1 MILIFDTETSGL
13 PTLAGGRYHLNPKKF
28 NYYDSSRIIEIG
40 YALYKK
46 NECGKW
52 ITVKE
57 VNNLIVPN
65 GFTIDNSHIHGIQ
78 HQTCVEEGI
87 DIRNALSEFADDI
100 KACNK
105 IFAYNINFD
114 VNIVLAEAYRSNHC
128 DMISAIKEKMDEGKA
143 KCVMELAKRKM
154 NLTHIKL
161 EPLHKMLFKRD
172 IVQTHRA
179 LDDVMLTADVLFEIT
194 KKNFEPP
201 ETDP

>member
-28 NYYDSSRIIEIG
+28 NFYDTARIIEIG
-40 YALYKK
+40 YAIYKK
-46 NECGKW
+46 NEHGKW
-52 ITVKE
+52 KTVKE

-65 GFTIDNSHIHGIQ
+65 GFTINNSHIHGIE
-78 HQTCVEEGI
+78 HQNCVEEGI
-87 DIRNALSEFADDI
+87 DIRNALNEFAEDI

-114 VNIVLAEAYRSNHC
+114 VNIVLAEAYRANHC
-128 DMISAIKEKMDEGKA
+128 DMINAMKEKMDEGKC
-143 KCVMELAKRKM
+143 KCIMELAKRK
-154 NLTHIKL
+154 LELSHIKL
-161 EPLHKMLFKRD
+161 EPLHKMLFKRE

-194 KKNFEPP
+194 KKDFKKPNI
-201 ETDP
+201 D

>member
-28 NYYDSSRIIEIG
+28 NYYDTARIIEIG
-40 YALYKK
+40 YAIYKK
-46 NECGKW
+46 NDNGKW
-52 ITVKE
+52 KTVKE

-65 GFTIDNSHIHGIQ
+65 GFTINNSHIHGIE

-87 DIRNALSEFADDI
+87 DIRNSLSEFAEDI

-114 VNIVLAEAYRSNHC
+114 VNIVLAEAYRANHC
-128 DMISAIKEKMDEGKA
+128 DMISAMKEKMDEGKA
-143 KCVMELAKRKM
+143 KCIMELAKRK
-154 NLTHIKL
+154 LELSHIKL
-161 EPLHKMLFKRD
+161 EPLHKMLFKRE

-194 KKNFEPP
+194 KKNFKKPNI
-201 ETDP
+201 D

>member
-28 NYYDSSRIIEIG
+28 NYYDTARIIEIG
-40 YALYKK
+40 YAIYKK
-46 NECGKW
+46 NDNGKW
-52 ITVKE
+52 KTVKE

-65 GFTIDNSHIHGIQ
+65 GFTINNSHIHGIE

-87 DIRNALSEFADDI
+87 DIRNALKEFAEDI
-100 KACNK
+100 KVCNK

-114 VNIVLAEAYRSNHC
+114 VNIVLAEAYRANHC
-128 DMISAIKEKMDEGKA
+128 DMISAMKEKMDEGKC
-143 KCVMELAKRKM
+143 KCVMELAKRK
-154 NLTHIKL
+154 LELSHIKL
-161 EPLHKMLFKRD
+161 EPLHKMLFKRE

-194 KKNFEPP
+194 KKNFKKSNI
-201 ETDP
+201 D